1 MDPAFMDA
9 CDALGLFM
17 IVPTPGWQFYNKDPR
32 FGEHVI
38 EDIRQMVRRDR
49 NHPSV
54 LWWEPILNEAH
65 YPVEFGHLKAA
76 TVHEEY
82 PFSGAYAAS
91 DISRWNK
98 GLAAGWEVYD
108 LLYFGGAGLGK
119 CGFIRE
125 FGDNV
130 DDFGAHNSNSRAA
143 YDWGER
149 AQVVQALQYQ
159 GALNLLLDK
168 PSNNIGGALWATFDH
183 QRGYHPDPFY
193 GGIMDAFRRKKY
205 SYHFFASQRNPEQI
219 LDQTTSGPMVFLAH
233 ELTPFSGNDMVVFSN
248 CEEVRLSL
256 YGKEVGRKRVKPGK
270 LAHPAV
276 VFEDVF
282 QFQALKSFNRGPKP
296 KGVQV
301 SAIVEGLI
309 GGKVVA
315 RQEVVNVRAPSKIK
329 LELDND
335 GIDLVA
341 DGSDFVPIIASI
353 VDSKGRVKRLNNE
366 NIYFE
371 VQGEGSLIG
380 GVHNGANPRI
390 VEWGS
395 APALIRA
402 STKPG
407 KITVTARVLDEGS
420 VVPKRA
426 SLEFESI
433 APKDILIYQEE
444 PTSKKQVLSQQ
455 NESEVVR
462 ELTRKLQE
470 TQRKLNAIQLKEV
483 QRDQE
488 ISPADSK

>member
-1 MDPAFMDA
+1 M
-9 CDALGLFM
+9 
-17 IVPTPGWQFYNKDPR
+17 
-32 FGEHVI
+32 
-38 EDIRQMVRRDR
+38 
-49 NHPSV
+49 
-54 LWWEPILNEAH
+54 
-65 YPVEFGHLKAA
+65 
-76 TVHEEY
+76 
-82 PFSGAYAAS
+82 
-91 DISRWNK
+91 
-98 GLAAGWEVYD
+98 
-108 LLYFGGAGLGK
+108 
-119 CGFIRE
+119 
-125 FGDNV
+125 
-130 DDFGAHNSNSRAA
+130 
-143 YDWGER
+143 
-149 AQVVQALQYQ
+149 
-159 GALNLLLDK
+159 
-168 PSNNIGGALWATFDH
+168 
-183 QRGYHPDPFY
+183 
-193 GGIMDAFRRKKY
+193 
-205 SYHFFASQRNPEQI
+205 
-219 LDQTTSGPMVFLAH
+219 
-233 ELTPFSGNDMVVFSN
+233 
-248 CEEVRLSL
+248 
-256 YGKEVGRKRVKPGK
+256 
-270 LAHPAV
+270 
-276 VFEDVF
+276 
-282 QFQALKSFNRGPKP
+282 
-296 KGVQV
+296 
-301 SAIVEGLI
+301 
-309 GGKVVA
+309 
-315 RQEVVNVRAPSKIK
+315 
-329 LELDND
+329 
-335 GIDLVA
+335 A